1 MTRPWTCIAV
11 GAYLLARACA
21 QVSDDVVTSADYYYD
36 YDSVEEPPEPARA
49 PEASPVAPSPEPPI
63 PPPPPPSPVVTPPP
77 LPPPLPG
84 ALPPP
89 EPSSPPES
97 SIQPSSPPPP
107 PESPARPPRP
117 PTQPQVLKYPPEKL
131 ASVDDPSYRPGD
143 WLLGR
148 STYFDAPA
156 SWKAKFAP
164 HLFGD
169 LHGNGCGSFTNKGPG
184 LESNDNFTLPLDQ
197 AAAIADF
204 DPRFYEGA
212 CGTCFEIGCITGP
225 ILDVAT
231 PENQTKL
238 PLEAGGS
245 TSGRSFYDVD
255 KNALDSYNRTVPGE
269 NVLVDPVSGVEWEY
283 TRCWNESRTIY
294 VTIVDVCPC
303 QYSWGT
309 QSICCGPV
317 PHFDLSYWAHEHL
330 AHPTQGKMMLRF
342 RPVNCDT
349 KEPVDARR
357 GASARMG
364 VADVEEK
371 GRRLSMLNG
380 GGDGQRV
387 FVNNASAAPVPRTV
401 PVYRDAISPGWSF
414 NAYKDQWAEISKL
427 GHGAGGSAALCVSV
441 SPGGRMALRCTN
453 CQDTVKPFARVSKI
467 DLWVRSTCATEPRYE
482 PPVYLG
488 VSTTSVYDYAL
499 GSTPAEAPCGNKT
512 RVWDHVTGETRRDNC
527 GWRISVPIA
536 ALRGCTPA
544 KAAAA
549 NSIFLELGRGS
560 PGDAKVCM
568 DEASIAT

>member
-1 MTRPWTCIAV
+1 M
-11 GAYLLARACA
+11 
-21 QVSDDVVTSADYYYD
+21 
-36 YDSVEEPPEPARA
+36 
-49 PEASPVAPSPEPPI
+49 
-63 PPPPPPSPVVTPPP
+63 
-77 LPPPLPG
+77 
-84 ALPPP
+84 
-89 EPSSPPES
+89 
-97 SIQPSSPPPP
+97 
-107 PESPARPPRP
+107 
-117 PTQPQVLKYPPEKL
+117 
-131 ASVDDPSYRPGD
+131 DDPSYRPGD
-143 WLLGR
+143 WLIGR

-245 TSGRSFYDVD
+245 TDGRSFYDVD
-255 KNALDSYNRTVPGE
+255 QNALDSYNRTVPGE

-387 FVNNASAAPVPRTV
+387 FVSNASSELTPRTV

-414 NAYKDQWAEISKL
+414 NAYKDQWAEISKR

-453 CQDTVKPFARVSKI
+453 CQDTVKPFARVQQDRPVGAI
-467 DLWVRSTCATEPRYE
+467 HVRH
-482 PPVYLG
+482 G
-488 VSTTSVYDYAL
+488 
-499 GSTPAEAPCGNKT
+499 
-512 RVWDHVTGETRRDNC
+512 
-527 GWRISVPIA
+527 A
-536 ALRGCTPA
+536 ALRTTRVPRSEHDECVRLRARVHAGGGAVREQDQGMGPRDWRDPA
-544 KAAAA
+544 GQLR
-549 NSIFLELGRGS
+549 LENFRTDRRAS
-560 PGDAKVCM
+560 RVHPGQGGGGELSFPRARTW
-568 DEASIAT
+568 IAG

>member
-1 MTRPWTCIAV
+1 M
-11 GAYLLARACA
+11 
-21 QVSDDVVTSADYYYD
+21 
-36 YDSVEEPPEPARA
+36 
-49 PEASPVAPSPEPPI
+49 
-63 PPPPPPSPVVTPPP
+63 
-77 LPPPLPG
+77 
-84 ALPPP
+84 
-89 EPSSPPES
+89 
-97 SIQPSSPPPP
+97 
-107 PESPARPPRP
+107 
-117 PTQPQVLKYPPEKL
+117 
-131 ASVDDPSYRPGD
+131 DDPSYRQGD
-143 WLLGR
+143 WLIGR

-245 TSGRSFYDVD
+245 TDGRSFYDVD
-255 KNALDSYNRTVPGE
+255 QNALDSYNRTVPGV

-349 KEPVDARR
+349 KQPVDARR

-453 CQDTVKPFARVSKI
+453 CQDTVKPFARVHKI
-467 DLWVRSTCATEPRYE
+467 DLWIRSTCATEPRYE

-549 NSIFLELGRGS
+549 NSLFLELGRGS

>member
-1 MTRPWTCIAV
+1 MRDRPAVWAAEIGRGDESPPARLPSLASCRAVQNNYYPFEMKPPSKETEPPFHNMTRPWTCIAV

-63 PPPPPPSPVVTPPP
+63 PPPPPSSPVVTPPPPP
-77 LPPPLPG
+77 LPPPLP
-84 ALPPP
+84 PS

-143 WLLGR
+143 WLIGR

-255 KNALDSYNRTVPGE
+255 QNALDSYNRTVPGE

-387 FVNNASAAPVPRTV
+387 FVNNASSERFPESSPFTAMRSPLVGASTRTRTSGRRYPSSGTAREAAPRCACRSVREGGWRCVAQTART
-401 PVYRDAISPGWSF
+401 PSSR
-414 NAYKDQWAEISKL
+414 L
-427 GHGAGGSAALCVSV
+427 RGSA
-441 SPGGRMALRCTN
+441 
-453 CQDTVKPFARVSKI
+453 
-467 DLWVRSTCATEPRYE
+467 RSTCGYDQRVPRSRVTNH
-482 PPVYLG
+482 PC
-488 VSTTSVYDYAL
+488 TS
-499 GSTPAEAPCGNKT
+499 E
-512 RVWDHVTGETRRDNC
+512 
-527 GWRISVPIA
+527 
-536 ALRGCTPA
+536 
-544 KAAAA
+544 
-549 NSIFLELGRGS
+549 
-560 PGDAKVCM
+560 
-568 DEASIAT
+568 